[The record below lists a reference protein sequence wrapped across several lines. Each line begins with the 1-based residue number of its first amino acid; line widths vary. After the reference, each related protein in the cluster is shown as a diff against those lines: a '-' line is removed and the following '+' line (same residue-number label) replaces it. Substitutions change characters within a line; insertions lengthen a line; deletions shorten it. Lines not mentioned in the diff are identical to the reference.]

1 MPPVVPP
8 DTGGGYGSPFKV
20 TLIAAVALVGAA
32 VALLTFFYL
41 LRAYQQARPARAL
54 RRRARP
60 RAAGPPQLR
69 CAALRHHANVAS

>member
-41 LRAYQQARPARAL
+41 LRA
-54 RRRARP
+54 
-60 RAAGPPQLR
+60 
-69 CAALRHHANVAS
+69 